1 MVSDLPYIREKTR
14 TKRHQIYLVLPT
26 EDGIEVE
33 LLKDKSRTIIPYKN
47 MTDLR
52 NFDAGDKVDIDRV
65 IGVGIIPLWK
75 RHHILTVLKY
85 TDDSQASQIMAIDF
99 VGDSKYSQP
108 LIYKKMRE
116 AQEPS
121 FKPPVQ
127 TINQSAEVS
136 IADEL
141 TKLAK
146 LKEQGVITEDE
157 FSQMKNN
164 LMRRM

>member
-1 MVSDLPYIREKTR
+1 
-14 TKRHQIYLVLPT
+14 
-26 EDGIEVE
+26 
-33 LLKDKSRTIIPYKN
+33 
-47 MTDLR
+47 
-52 NFDAGDKVDIDRV
+52 
-65 IGVGIIPLWK
+65 
-75 RHHILTVLKY
+75 
-85 TDDSQASQIMAIDF
+85 MAIDF
-99 VGDSKYSQP
+99 LGDSKYAQP

-121 FKPPVQ
+121 YKPPVQ

-164 LMRRM
+164 LMKRM